1 VRFTRKSLSGFNG
14 RDGMPAY
21 IAFDGKVYD
30 VTESPLWHSGK
41 HQVVH
46 EAGRD
51 LTRELDK
58 APHGKEMLDKFPIVG
73 EFLEYEEIE
82 HTADAGIRAYGSTI
96 EELFENCAYGMH
108 SIMVEKYDVLKEGE
122 RSFALESISLES
134 LLVKWLSEL
143 LFYFE
148 TESLIFS
155 DFVVKIKAN
164 KKLSAKASFERY
176 DEKKHGYAALIKAVT
191 YHNLKIRKEKDFYVT
206 EIIFDV

>member
-1 VRFTRKSLSGFNG
+1 VRFTRRTLSRFNG
-14 RDGMPAY
+14 IDGMPAY
-21 IAFDGKVYD
+21 IAFKGRVYD
-30 VTESPLWHSGK
+30 VTESPLWRNGE

-58 APHGKEMLDKFPIVG
+58 APHGKEMLEKFPAVG

-82 HTADAGIRAYGSTI
+82 HTADAGIRAYGETI
-96 EELFENCAYGMH
+96 EELFENCAYGMY
-108 SIMVEKYDVLKEGE
+108 SIMVEKYDVLREGE
-122 RSFALESISLES
+122 RSFALESISLEG

-155 DFVVKIKAN
+155 DFNLKVSG
-164 KKLSAKASFERY
+164 KKLSAKASFCHY
-176 DEKKHGYAALIKAVT
+176 DEGTHGYATLIKAVT
-191 YHNLKIRKEKDFYVT
+191 YHMLEIRKEKGFYAV